1 MYFQLTRDKFFEV
14 GIVEP
19 EDLPLELSFISGSVI
34 TQVADAPWTFMTNA
48 SAREFL
54 PDFSGGSIPVMS
66 QRLLSLLEQAGV
78 DNLQKFPILVKSEV
92 NGTIWDGYFAV
103 NVVGVVQCADL
114 PKSEYD
120 EIGPDL
126 YDFDVLAID
135 ANRTK
140 GALLFRLQESPS
152 RLIMHKSVGKYIMEN
167 DLRNTL
173 TGWDVEEIIQ

>member
-1 MYFQLTRDKFFEV
+1 MYFQLIRDKFFEV
-14 GIVEP
+14 GIVKS
-19 EDLPLELSFISGSVI
+19 EDLPLESSFITGSAI
-34 TQVADAPWTFMTNA
+34 TQVADTPWVFMTNA
-48 SAREFL
+48 STRESL

-66 QRLLSLLEQAGV
+66 QRLLSLFAQAGV

-92 NGTIWDGYFAV
+92 NEAVWDGYFAV
-103 NVVGVVQCADL
+103 NVLGMIQCADL
-114 PKSEYD
+114 SKSEYD
-120 EIGPDL
+120 EICPDL

-135 ANRTK
+135 ANQTK

-167 DLRNTL
+167 DPGNTL